1 MKWHK
6 AKCIMCGKD
15 IPYFNVK
22 DVPKICE
29 QKVCQTNYRYQQK
42 HRDTLTGEVPDVKDI
57 KKW

>member
-1 MKWHK
+1 
-6 AKCIMCGKD
+6 MCGKD